1 MNVREV
7 MSSKNLLTVLEGD
20 TLAAAAHKMA
30 WGTCRHL
37 PVVREGEV
45 IGMLSE
51 RDVLAWLGEGH
62 RLDGPSDLVRAAM
75 VAPAVL
81 AVPEEDVGEAAAR
94 MISRRIACLPV
105 VAQGQLVG
113 IITSS
118 DLLGGVVAEMNAEA
132 LDRDC

>member
-7 MSSKNLLTVLEGD
+7 MTSGNLLTVLESD

-37 PVVREGEV
+37 PVVRDGQV
-45 IGMLSE
+45 IGILSE

-81 AVPEEDVGEAAAR
+81 AMPEDDIGEAAAR
-94 MISRRIACLPV
+94 MISRRISCLPV
-105 VAQGQLVG
+105 VAHGNLVG
-113 IITSS
+113 IITGS
-118 DLLGGVVAEMNAEA
+118 DLLDRIVADMYTPT
-132 LDRDC
+132 